1 MPLIT
6 SNSLC
11 GDKVFVWLGF
21 RSEPLFDLHV
31 VSISIAVRK
40 SIDAPG
46 YGVGHSPARSA
57 IIRHV
62 SVPVSPL
69 AMDHPSQR
77 IAEGSSDDER

>member
-46 YGVGHSPARSA
+46 HGMRHSPGPFGYNPAHAAPDFASRG
-57 IIRHV
+57 
-62 SVPVSPL
+62 
-69 AMDHPSQR
+69 
-77 IAEGSSDDER
+77 GSSRP